1 VGVSIALHLAVFR
14 AVSSLP
20 MPAPQP
26 SSPSVTRVVWLN
38 ELPVAA
44 DAEPVIE
51 TLDAEVPPET
61 EAPETEAPEAETL
74 EAETPIQAET
84 PPPAAPSEAPPAAPP
99 PEAVAR
105 EPERDEDAAEPER
118 PLQVVESESPADP
131 TDGDTPRRN
140 FFAPDID
147 WEKERRDAVAG
158 VIADGALEDEY
169 ATFSLGDRIGEPA
182 EAAPAGPREHIFD
195 TPNYKSRSALTPGRQ
210 KTRFGRWA
218 AETCNA
224 LSGGGIGLSL
234 FGIPVGSMCAEAG
247 PWADYFADIRPDY
260 LNSRPECAET
270 DESQLSPLAIA
281 RRDEIS
287 TVKCRMV
294 LQE

>member
-1 VGVSIALHLAVFR
+1 
-14 AVSSLP
+14 
-20 MPAPQP
+20 MPAPAS
-26 SSPSVTRVVWLN
+26 SSPSVTQVVWLN
-38 ELPVAA
+38 ELRVEPAA
-44 DAEPVIE
+44 DAETPS
-51 TLDAEVPPET
+51 ET
-61 EAPETEAPEAETL
+61 EVLVEAETP

-84 PPPAAPSEAPPAAPP
+84 PPDAPPPDAPP
-99 PEAVAR
+99 PEAAVAR
-105 EPERDEDAAEPER
+105 EPEPEPESESEPEPDQEAAELE
-118 PLQVVESESPADP
+118 PLQVVESGSPAEP

-147 WEKERRDAVAG
+147 WEKERQDAVAG

-169 ATFSLGDRIGEPA
+169 VTFSLSDRLGEPA
-182 EAAPAGPREHIFD
+182 EAEPAGPREHIFD
-195 TPNYKSRSALTPGRQ
+195 TPNRQSRSALTPGRQ

-234 FGIPVGSMCAEAG
+234 PGFAVGSLCGEDA

-260 LNSRPECAET
+260 LNSSPECAET

-287 TVKCRMV
+287 TVKCRLV